1 MKVVSKRV
9 LAVLVIVALS
19 LTIIGCAG
27 AEEGADSGE
36 KTYKIA
42 MVANASIADG
52 GWNSAC
58 YDGMIGAA
66 ELNGWETSY
75 SENVEQTDYVATFT
89 EYGNLGYDLVFA
101 PGNEFSDAV
110 KEAAA
115 SYPDTNFIV
124 LNGEVVE
131 ENVESIMADN
141 TMIGFLAGTLAGLKT
156 QTNEVALI
164 GGMEITPA
172 MQSIDGFE
180 QGVAYVNPDA
190 NVSVAFTN
198 SWSDAAKGKEAALS
212 LIDTKDCDVFFGISS
227 AGDAGMREALAD
239 YDDRW
244 TIAQPSD
251 LLDQFPDITL
261 TSIMNDNA
269 QLIGNSMKAVMNGE
283 FGNKVFLGG
292 LTENVLAIG
301 EFGESA
307 NDVKDEYMEIVEGIR
322 DGSIT
327 FDYNV

>member
-1 MKVVSKRV
+1 MKLLTRRFLVVM
-9 LAVLVIVALS
+9 LVVALC
-19 LTIIGCAG
+19 LAPIGCASD
-27 AEEGADSGE
+27 EEGGDSGE
-36 KTYKIA
+36 KTYKVA
-42 MVANASIADG
+42 MIANASIADG

-58 YDGMIGAA
+58 YEGMIGAA
-66 ELNGWETSY
+66 EMNGWETSY
-75 SENVEQTDYVATFT
+75 SENVKQTDYVATFT
-89 EYGNLGYDLVFA
+89 EYANLGYDLVFA

-115 SYPDTNFIV
+115 SYPDINFIV

-141 TMIGFLAGTLAGLKT
+141 TMIGFLAGTLAGIKT
-156 QTNEVALI
+156 QTNEVAMI
-164 GGMEITPA
+164 AGMEITPA
-172 MQSIDGFE
+172 MQSIDGFK
-180 QGVAYVNPDA
+180 QGVAYVNPGA

-198 SWSDAAKGKEAALS
+198 SWSDAAKGKEAAQS

-227 AGDAGMREALAD
+227 AGDAGMREAISD
-239 YDDRW
+239 YDNKW

-251 LLDQFPDITL
+251 LLDQFPDIIL

-269 QLIGNSMKAVMNGE
+269 QLIGASMQSIVAGE
-283 FGNKVFLGG
+283 FGGKVFQGG
-292 LTENVLAIG
+292 LNENVLALG
-301 EFGESA
+301 SFGESA
-307 NDVKDEYMEIVEGIR
+307 NDVIDEYMEIVDGIK